1 MSAIGV
7 IATLTVAEG
16 KNADFEAVFAEL
28 SAAVRAN
35 EPGNLFYT
43 LTRSRS
49 NPQVYKV
56 LEQYVDQDALT
67 AHGASAYFK
76 AAGPKLGPCLAG
88 APEIEYLD
96 ALSGLKSALGRG
108 QASVCK
114 DEPARSILLQ

>member
-1 MSAIGV
+1 MAAIGV

-16 KNADFEAVFAEL
+16 KNEEFEAVFAEL

-35 EPGNLFYT
+35 EPGNVFYT

-67 AHGASAYFK
+67 AHWCQRLFQ
-76 AAGPKLGPCLAG
+76 
-88 APEIEYLD
+88 
-96 ALSGLKSALGRG
+96 GRWT
-108 QASVCK
+108 QAWSL
-114 DEPARSILLQ
+114 PRGRTRH